1 MADIYYNPKTNEYS
15 HSPFPEGLVNEVNYA
30 GNIKALLYLMNT
42 ECNISIDK
50 CRKLLSDLTGG
61 QLNIL
66 KGMINGLATEF
77 AKRSE
82 EELSKAC
89 SEFLFVLVM
98 HADNTVGRVNG
109 ENVFIHVCALPD
121 GRALYFFNRKKGHE
135 GVGNKQ
141 RSRAASEKLQ
151 TKTGAG
157 RILSEQRER
166 RSHL

>member
-1 MADIYYNPKTNEYS
+1 
-15 HSPFPEGLVNEVNYA
+15 
-30 GNIKALLYLMNT
+30 MNT

-109 ENVFIHVCALPD
+109 ENVFIHVCVLPD
-121 GRALYFFNRKKGHE
+121 GRALYFFNRKKEHE
-135 GVGNKQ
+135 GAGNKQ